1 VHFEKNE
8 YHRRYKPN
16 KQRAWQAL
24 TSFSFR
30 HAEIGSSV
38 FCKLV
43 CNEMVNMTSDLRS
56 TSIYRMQF
64 DNDGGVLSC
73 ARGGQD
79 PLLVSI
85 VRCCKPIHVSVTDL
99 FLAGDF
105 LQPT

>member
-1 VHFEKNE
+1 
-8 YHRRYKPN
+8 
-16 KQRAWQAL
+16 
-24 TSFSFR
+24 
-30 HAEIGSSV
+30 
-38 FCKLV
+38 
-43 CNEMVNMTSDLRS
+43 MVNMTSDLRS

-64 DNDGGVLSC
+64 DNDGGVLGC

-79 PLLVSI
+79 PLLDSI